1 MLAPHERATPE
12 KPMPL
17 TRRSVEALI
26 DLVEIK
32 LSCMQVM
39 DRDDAREV
47 AILEQARRELV
58 GLSQRPPASAAE
70 VVPLAARR
78 VPPGT
83 VPA

>member
-1 MLAPHERATPE
+1 
-12 KPMPL
+12 MPL
-17 TRRSVEALI
+17 TRRSVEALL

-39 DRDDAREV
+39 DREDAREV

-58 GLSQRPPASAAE
+58 SISQRPAATAAE

-78 VPPGT
+78 APSGT